1 MTGTASGAFTKV
13 RAKKETTFGVFAG
26 ASGAQELRRTTCDID
41 FDADNFTSSEI
52 RTDQQNAINRQGMRK
67 VAGNL
72 NGELSPGSYAPYI
85 GSVLAKDFATGPT
98 KTATTIGASDTA
110 PQLTDSGNGFI
121 TAGFKVGQVI
131 TIAGFATSG
140 NNGGRFIL
148 AGVAAGALTLLNLDG
163 TTPTSIVDEAATAS
177 VTISAVGKISM
188 IPLTGHTLD
197 SYSVERY
204 FSDIGVSSAFL
215 GCRFASMDVNMQP
228 TGLATIALAVMGRDV
243 QNDDSEQ
250 FTSPTAAST
259 SDGLA
264 GVSGALLIDGAA
276 VGLVTGLQ
284 LKADRQMQTA
294 PVVGSKLTPDVWA
307 GRYQVSGQFTA
318 FFEDGTYRDAFK
330 DETELGIV
338 AVLTTGPEADA
349 DFVTF
354 VMPRIKLN
362 GAKVDD
368 KESGG
373 LIVTCPFTALLN
385 TGGGT
390 GTSSD
395 KTTLSCQDSLA

>member
-13 RAKKETTFGVFAG
+13 RSKKETTFGTFAG

-41 FDADNFTSSEI
+41 FDADNFTSNEVRS
-52 RTDQQNAINRQGMRK
+52 DQQTAINRQGMRK
-67 VAGNL
+67 IAGNL
-72 NGELSPGSYAPYI
+72 NGELSPGSYSPLI
-85 GSVLAKDFATGPT
+85 GSVLAKDFTTGPT

-110 PQLTDSGNGFI
+110 PHITDSGSGFL
-121 TAGFKVGQVI
+121 TAGFKVGMIVSPS
-131 TIAGFATSG
+131 GYSTSG
-140 NNGGRFIL
+140 NNGGRFIIAAVV
-148 AGVAAGALTLLNLDG
+148 AGGITLLNLDG
-163 TTPTSIVDEAATAS
+163 TAPTFTDEAETAS
-177 VTISAVGKISM
+177 VTIAAVGKISM
-188 IPLTGHTLD
+188 IPTTGHTLD
-197 SYSVERY
+197 SYSIERY
-204 FSDIGVSSAFL
+204 FSDIGVSSVYL
-215 GCRFASMDVNMQP
+215 GCRMASMDVNMQP
-228 TGLATIALAVMGRDV
+228 TGLATIALAVIGRDI
-243 QNDDSEQ
+243 QNDDAEQ

-284 LKADRQMQTA
+284 FKVDRQMQSA
-294 PVVGSKLTPDVWA
+294 AVVGSKLTPDVWA

-318 FFEDGTYRDAFK
+318 FFEDATYRNAFK
-330 DETELGIV
+330 DETELGLV
-338 AVLTTGPEADA
+338 AVLTTEPGTAA
-349 DFVTF
+349 DFVSF

-385 TGGGT
+385 TTGGT
-390 GTSSD
+390 GIDSD
-395 KTTLSCQDSLA
+395 KTTISCQDSLAA